1 MLLSMTAFGRG
12 ECKNKNGRFSVEI
25 QSVNRKYLEINVI
38 LPRQFTSIE
47 PDIRRL
53 IGEKLDR
60 GKVNVLVDIEYNPNA
75 VMVVKPNFSM
85 AKSLL
90 KSYRSIAK
98 ELNLEGKIDL
108 ISIIRNRE
116 VIEDVRYF
124 KNFDEF
130 KKAIMIA
137 TEKAI
142 TVMRKMQLIE
152 GNAISRDFHKR
163 LNMMRAT
170 LKGLKKNAIE
180 AVKKYR
186 HRLIQRIREIT
197 NNNIENDDRILREVA
212 IYADKTDVTEEI
224 TRLESHI
231 SQFKNY
237 MKSSMPVG
245 RTLDFLVQEM
255 HREINTVGSKSADLN
270 ISNSV
275 VVIKSE
281 IEKIREQV
289 QNIV

>member
-1 MLLSMTAFGRG
+1 MTAFGRG

-25 QSVNRKYLEINVI
+25 QSVNRKYLEINVV

-53 IGEKLDR
+53 ISEKLDR
-60 GKVNVLVDIEYNPNA
+60 GKINVLVDIEYNPNA
-75 VMVVKPNFSM
+75 IIVVKPNLSM

-90 KSYRSIAK
+90 KSYKSIAK
-98 ELNLEGKIDL
+98 ELELDGKID
-108 ISIIRNRE
+108 IVSIIRNRE
-116 VIEDVRYF
+116 VIEDVRTF
-124 KNFDEF
+124 ENFDEF
-130 KKAIMIA
+130 KKAIMHA

-142 TVMRKMQLIE
+142 NAIHKMQVIE
-152 GNAISRDFHKR
+152 GKAISKDFNER
-163 LNMMRAT
+163 LDMMKNT
-170 LKGLKKNAIE
+170 LKGLKKKAIL

-186 HRLIQRIREIT
+186 NRLIQRIKEIT
-197 NNNIENDDRILREVA
+197 NNKTENDDRILREVA

-231 SQFKNY
+231 NQFKNY
-237 MKSSMPVG
+237 MKSSEPIG

-255 HREINTVGSKSADLN
+255 HREINTVGAKSADLD

-275 VVIKSE
+275 VLIKSE

>member
-25 QSVNRKYLEINVI
+25 QSVNRKYLEINVV

-75 VMVVKPNFSM
+75 IMVVKPNLSM

-98 ELNLEGKIDL
+98 ELGLDGKIDI

-116 VIEDVRYF
+116 VIEDVRTF
-124 KNFDEF
+124 ENFDEF
-130 KKAIMIA
+130 KKAIMCA
-137 TEKAI
+137 TEKAVNAI
-142 TVMRKMQLIE
+142 RKMQIIE
-152 GNAISRDFHKR
+152 GNAISKDFYDR
-163 LNMMRAT
+163 LNMMKKT
-170 LKGLKKNAIE
+170 LKSLKKNAIL

-186 HRLIQRIREIT
+186 NRLIQRIKEIT
-197 NNNIENDDRILREVA
+197 NSKTENDDRILREVA

-231 SQFKNY
+231 NQFKNY
-237 MKSSMPVG
+237 MKSSAPIG

-255 HREINTVGSKSADLN
+255 HREINTVGAKSADLD

-275 VVIKSE
+275 VLIKSE

>member
-1 MLLSMTAFGRG
+1 LLLSMTAFGRG

-25 QSVNRKYLEINVI
+25 QSVNRKYLEINVV

-75 VMVVKPNFSM
+75 IMVVKPNLSM

-98 ELNLEGKIDL
+98 ELGLDGKIDI

-116 VIEDVRYF
+116 VIEDVRTF
-124 KNFDEF
+124 ENFDEF
-130 KKAIMIA
+130 KKAIMCA
-137 TEKAI
+137 TEKAVNAI
-142 TVMRKMQLIE
+142 RKMQIIE
-152 GNAISRDFHKR
+152 GNAISKDFYDR
-163 LNMMRAT
+163 LNMMKKT
-170 LKGLKKNAIE
+170 LKSLKKNAIL

-186 HRLIQRIREIT
+186 NRLIQRIKEIT
-197 NNNIENDDRILREVA
+197 NSKTENDDRILREVA

-231 SQFKNY
+231 NQFKNY
-237 MKSSMPVG
+237 MKSSAPIG

-255 HREINTVGSKSADLN
+255 HREINTVGAKSADLD

-275 VVIKSE
+275 VLIKSE

>member
-25 QSVNRKYLEINVI
+25 QSVNRKYLEINVV

-53 IGEKLDR
+53 ISEKLDR
-60 GKVNVLVDIEYNPNA
+60 GKINVLVDIEYNPNA
-75 VMVVKPNFSM
+75 IIVVKPNLSM

-90 KSYRSIAK
+90 KSYKSIAK
-98 ELNLEGKIDL
+98 ELELDGKID
-108 ISIIRNRE
+108 IVSIIRNRE
-116 VIEDVRYF
+116 VIEDVRTF
-124 KNFDEF
+124 ENFDEF
-130 KKAIMIA
+130 KKAIMHA

-142 TVMRKMQLIE
+142 NAIHKMQVIE
-152 GNAISRDFHKR
+152 GKAISKDFNER
-163 LNMMRAT
+163 LDMMKNT
-170 LKGLKKNAIE
+170 LKGLKKKAIL

-186 HRLIQRIREIT
+186 NRLIQRIKEIT
-197 NNNIENDDRILREVA
+197 NNKTENDDRILREVA

-231 SQFKNY
+231 NQFKNY
-237 MKSSMPVG
+237 MKSSEPIG

-255 HREINTVGSKSADLN
+255 HREINTVGAKSADLD

-275 VVIKSE
+275 VLIKSE